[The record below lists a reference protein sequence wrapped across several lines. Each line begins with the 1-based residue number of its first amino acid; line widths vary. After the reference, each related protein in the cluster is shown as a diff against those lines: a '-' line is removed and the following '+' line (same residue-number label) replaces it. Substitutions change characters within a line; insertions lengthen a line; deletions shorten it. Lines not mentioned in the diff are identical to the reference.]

1 MVGKVNSSIGYVMVS
16 SAVTVGLSYHTGKRS
31 LKDLV
36 GSQYLHI
43 GQGLHCISIDTNKI
57 MFFKSTNFNFKK
69 SKL

>member
-36 GSQYLHI
+36 GSQYLH
-43 GQGLHCISIDTNKI
+43 KI
-57 MFFKSTNFNFKK
+57 TLFKSTILQFKK
-69 SKL
+69 VKIMR